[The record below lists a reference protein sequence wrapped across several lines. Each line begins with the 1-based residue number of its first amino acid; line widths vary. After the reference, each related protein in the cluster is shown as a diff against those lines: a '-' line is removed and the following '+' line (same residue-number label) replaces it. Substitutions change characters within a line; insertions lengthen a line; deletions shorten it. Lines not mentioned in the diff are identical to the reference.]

1 MMKRCYWTFFGLYK
15 LQKKALVDR
24 LKAEFKRAFTMEVN
38 QLSKYIGELKSTITS
53 LQEGQ

>member
-1 MMKRCYWTFFGLYK
+1 

-38 QLSKYIGELKSTITS
+38 ELLKYIGELKSTITS